1 MCKFIHVLFFVKKE
15 TYCCIKSD
23 NRINTQKSRMT
34 STKNEKKILL
44 MILKNH
50 LPYSRFFLAGHKFG
64 RYEPERYTINFSGH
78 NFGESYFFS

>member
-44 MILKNH
+44 MTLKNH
-50 LPYSRFFLAGHKFG
+50 LPYRGFFGG
-64 RYEPERYTINFSGH
+64 TQIWQI
-78 NFGESYFFS
+78 